1 MSTTLVSD
9 KSPGLEVDV
18 LSAGRMEK
26 ARQIK
31 WAIQYVD
38 ANMDADEASNRV
50 GMYMNQGSRLLAMPH
65 VQKAIADEL
74 EKAAR
79 AAQMSVRGVLEEIR
93 RLAFLDPRMLLD
105 MRAQIGGVDNP
116 RYGKTLPMHEWP
128 SELAACISSFEFNP
142 LTGELAKVKFWSKV
156 DALTILAKHFK
167 ILIDQRHITVDGE
180 LTVRMED
187 MTPDQLDARVRQV
200 QRGLID
206 KYGAIDAQP
215 LPLPLEKALPSD

>member
-1 MSTTLVSD
+1 MSDDLNRVQVQEVLDGRAD
-9 KSPGLEVDV
+9 KAKQV
-18 LSAGRMEK
+18 R
-26 ARQIK
+26 
-31 WAIQYVD
+31 WAIEYVNS
-38 ANMDADEASNRV
+38 NMDVSEASARV
-50 GMYMNQGSRLLAMPH
+50 GMYQGQSNRLLALPH